1 MNYKKIELPNYN
13 LNLLQTSKFKS
24 TRIKITFATH
34 LNKDTVTKRALLPYM
49 MRAITKNYPTR
60 DLLNQKLEEMY
71 AGNVTASVDKRGLTH
86 IITFDLQLIN
96 NNYTLDNEDLL
107 KEGLLFLKEV
117 LYNPLFTEQTL
128 KDEIRLMEEY
138 HMGIYANKM
147 RYALKEAM
155 HIAYEGELYD
165 IGALGTKEDL
175 EGITLEDVE
184 QTYQSMITNDLVNI
198 SVVSDMDEDLI
209 KKDILSTF
217 TFRRNDLDLVLV
229 DQSRKDIKTI
239 TTKVDIQDVTQSK
252 VVITYQLPV
261 YYLTDD
267 YYKAVVLNSLIG
279 GSSESLLFN
288 RIREE
293 LSLVYFIGSLYDN
306 YKGSFVIYSG
316 INKEDQEQVL
326 KEVDNIISMVI
337 NEEVSE
343 ELLQT
348 TKTTLISSLIE
359 SYDSIGS
366 LTSRIND
373 ISLFDRPFNIE
384 NIINSVSSVS
394 IKDLSFIAKKLQ
406 KQVIYTV
413 RGEDNES

>member
-1 MNYKKIELPNYN
+1 MDYKKIELPQYN

-34 LNKDTVTKRALLPYM
+34 LNKDTVTKRAVLPYM
-49 MRAITKNYPTR
+49 MRAITKKYPTR
-60 DLLNQKLEEMY
+60 DLSNQKLEEMY
-71 AGNVTASVDKRGLTH
+71 SANVTASVDKRGLTH
-86 IITFDLQLIN
+86 IVTFDLQLIN
-96 NNYTLDNEDLL
+96 NNYTLNNEDLL
-107 KEGLLFLKEV
+107 KEGLSFLKEM

-128 KDEIRLMEEY
+128 KDELRLMEEY
-138 HMGIYANKM
+138 HMGVYANKM

-155 HIAYEGELYD
+155 QIAYKDELYA

-175 EGITLEDVE
+175 EGITLADIKA
-184 QTYQSMITNDLVNI
+184 TYESMISNDLVNI
-198 SVVSDMDEDLI
+198 SVVSAMDEEKI
-209 KKDILSTF
+209 KEDIQSTF
-217 TFRRNDLDLVLV
+217 TFNKNNLDLVLV
-229 DQSRKDIKTI
+229 DHSRKEITEV

-252 VVITYQLPV
+252 VVVSYQLPV
-261 YYLTDD
+261 YYLTPD

-293 LSLVYFIGSLYDN
+293 LSLVYFIGSIYDN

-316 INKEDQEQVL
+316 INKDDQEQVL
-326 KEVDNIISMVI
+326 KEIDAIIEMVI

-343 ELLQT
+343 ELLLT

-373 ISLFDRPFNIE
+373 ISLFDRPFGKDK
-384 NIINSVSSVS
+384 IIDNVSS
-394 IKDLSFIAKKLQ
+394 ITMKDLSDMAKKLQ
-406 KQVIYTV
+406 KQIVYTL
-413 RGEDNES
+413 RGDDLEA